1 MYVERQSNPNLKW
14 ETSESFDLGLDASLF
29 NNKLSL
35 TADYFS
41 KTTKGMII
49 PGLADLHQG
58 TAAAD
63 VNGGEVKNT
72 GWELALS
79 YAGSVED
86 FSYNIFGNVSHIDNE
101 LVNLDG
107 YNSAGIDYIQHSD
120 QVRGVLRPFRS
131 AVGENL
137 YSYYLVPAQG
147 IFQSQ
152 EEVEAYTHN
161 GNLIQPNAQAGD
173 LKFEDVNNDGK
184 INSEDRKFSGSYLPD
199 FTYSFGFNFNYKNW
213 DLNTLFQGV
222 AGVKAFNAYKYSTY
236 NASLQGYNLDNRVLG
251 AWSPE
256 NTGSAIP
263 RLATSDDN
271 SNFGTNSTWY
281 LENASYLRLKNVTL
295 GYTLPKTAMNRIFE
309 GSSLRIYVSADNIF
323 TITDYEGMDPEVGN
337 NGLDIG
343 KYPLSSKYVVGLSL
357 SF

>member
-1 MYVERQSNPNLKW
+1 M
-14 ETSESFDLGLDASLF
+14 
-29 NNKLSL
+29 
-35 TADYFS
+35 
-41 KTTKGMII
+41 
-49 PGLADLHQG
+49 
-58 TAAAD
+58 
-63 VNGGEVKNT
+63 
-72 GWELALS
+72 
-79 YAGSVED
+79 
-86 FSYNIFGNVSHIDNE
+86 
-101 LVNLDG
+101 
-107 YNSAGIDYIQHSD
+107 
-120 QVRGVLRPFRS
+120 
-131 AVGENL
+131 
-137 YSYYLVPAQG
+137 
-147 IFQSQ
+147 
-152 EEVEAYTHN
+152 
-161 GNLIQPNAQAGD
+161 
-173 LKFEDVNNDGK
+173 
-184 INSEDRKFSGSYLPD
+184 
-199 FTYSFGFNFNYKNW
+199 
-213 DLNTLFQGV
+213 
-222 AGVKAFNAYKYSTY
+222 
-236 NASLQGYNLDNRVLG
+236 DNRVLG